1 MRGWGVVLRLV
12 VATFAVGCGRIGF
25 ELGDST
31 GGGGDDGTADGGT
44 STPFGPNVTFDD
56 MNTMVDRATDP
67 PTAPNDGERLQIGDG
82 SCPGY
87 TGAMK
92 QPYRAILVENAG
104 TQPIT
109 VSAWATCIAGD
120 MAVISFYQRD
130 TPPVTRF
137 ERQACAIGVSE
148 RGSPAPGTATPCPA
162 MLASSSRGLPLAVG
176 EKAIV
181 WIQGEGSG
189 TTLPTMIHIEAQ

>member
-1 MRGWGVVLRLV
+1 MWRGRVGAGLLLL
-12 VATFAVGCGRIGF
+12 FAAGCGRIGF
-25 ELGDST
+25 DTDGGAGGT
-31 GGGGDDGTADGGT
+31 GVFITNVRFDDFTTAADG
-44 STPFGPNVTFDD
+44 P
-56 MNTMVDRATDP
+56 TDP
-67 PTAPNDGERLQIGDG
+67 ATAPRDGERLQIGDG

-87 TGAMK
+87 TGQTS
-92 QPYRAILVENAG
+92 QPYRAVLVENAG
-104 TQPIT
+104 SQPVT

-120 MAVISFYQRD
+120 MAVLSFYQRD

-137 ERQACAIGVSE
+137 ERAACAIGVSE

-181 WIQGEGSG
+181 WLQAEGA
-189 TTLPTMIHIEAQ
+189 TLPSLLHIEAQ

>member
-12 VATFAVGCGRIGF
+12 VATLAVGCGRIGF
-25 ELGDST
+25 QASGGGD
-31 GGGGDDGTADGGT
+31 GGGDDGGDGGM
-44 STPFGPNVTFDD
+44 SMSFGAQVTFDQS
-56 MNTMVDRATDP
+56 NTMADRATDP
-67 PTAPNDGERLQIGDG
+67 PTAPKDGERLQIGDG

-87 TGAMK
+87 TGAMM

-104 TQPIT
+104 TQPVT

-130 TPPVTRF
+130 TPPTTRF
-137 ERQACAIGVSE
+137 ERAQCAIGVSE

-189 TTLPTMIHIEAQ
+189 TTLPAMIHIEAQ